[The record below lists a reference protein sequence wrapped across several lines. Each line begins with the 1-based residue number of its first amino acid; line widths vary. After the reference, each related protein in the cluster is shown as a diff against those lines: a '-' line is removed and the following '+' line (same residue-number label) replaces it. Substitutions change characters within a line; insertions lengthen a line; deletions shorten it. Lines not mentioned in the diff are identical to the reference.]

1 MPGAEAFV
9 RLGTK
14 CFLVPLLDEKTRETK
29 SECEMPR
36 YYFHVR
42 EAGTLSVD
50 LEGAVLQGDDQAVRK
65 AVQAARE
72 TLAEKI
78 LMGDVINDSSFEV
91 VRADG
96 HLIAVIPVSSVLRF
110 Q

>member
-1 MPGAEAFV
+1 MQ
-9 RLGTK
+9 
-14 CFLVPLLDEKTRETK
+14 
-29 SECEMPR
+29 R

-50 LEGAVLQGDDQAVRK
+50 LEGAVLIGDDQAISE

-72 TLAEKI
+72 MLAEKI
-78 LMGDVINDSSFEV
+78 LTGDIIHDSCFEV
-91 VRADG
+91 TRADG
-96 HLIAVIPVSSVLRF
+96 RLIAIIPVSSVLKF

>member
-1 MPGAEAFV
+1 
-9 RLGTK
+9 
-14 CFLVPLLDEKTRETK
+14 
-29 SECEMPR
+29 MPR

-50 LEGAVLQGDDQAVRK
+50 LEGAVLQGDDQAVRE

-78 LMGDVINDSSFEV
+78 LMGDVISDSCFEV

>member
-1 MPGAEAFV
+1 
-9 RLGTK
+9 
-14 CFLVPLLDEKTRETK
+14 
-29 SECEMPR
+29 MPR

-42 EAGTLSVD
+42 EADILSVD
-50 LEGAVLQGDDQAVRK
+50 LEGALLQGDERAIRE
-65 AVQAARE
+65 AIQAAQE
-72 TLAEKI
+72 MLAEKI
-78 LMGDVINDSSFEV
+78 MAGEIIPDSSFEV

>member
-1 MPGAEAFV
+1 
-9 RLGTK
+9 
-14 CFLVPLLDEKTRETK
+14 
-29 SECEMPR
+29 MPR

-42 EAGTLSVD
+42 EADTLSVD
-50 LEGAVLQGDDQAVRK
+50 LEGAILQGDEQAVRE

-78 LMGDVINDSSFEV
+78 MAGEIIADSSFEV

-96 HLIAVIPVSSVLRF
+96 QLIAVIPVSSVVKF
-110 Q
+110 K

>member
-1 MPGAEAFV
+1 
-9 RLGTK
+9 
-14 CFLVPLLDEKTRETK
+14 
-29 SECEMPR
+29 MPR

-50 LEGAVLQGDDQAVRK
+50 LEGAVLQGDDQAVRE

-78 LMGDVINDSSFEV
+78 LMGDVISDSSFEV